1 MRTNGEKGGVV
12 TNSQLLERFRTV
24 VVARLGLSF
33 DESRWG
39 FLENILTSSAGREP
53 LASYLHR
60 LESDPSPALLDRLA
74 SELTVTETYFF
85 RHFEQLR
92 GFAEVALPNRA
103 AGGRRVSI
111 LSAGCSSGEEPY
123 TLAILS
129 QDTPVSLQAFDLN
142 PTALER
148 ARAGCYSP
156 WSLRETPADV
166 QRRWFTQN
174 GRDLCL
180 DPTIKSQVRFEQRNL
195 MEEDPDFWRP
205 GSFDIVFCR
214 NVLMYFAPERAQQVV
229 ERIARSLSPG
239 GYLFLGYA
247 ENLRGL
253 SQDFH
258 LCQAHEAFF
267 YQRKDALVRC
277 SAPPVLDLSPVV
289 EESQSWVEVIGA
301 ASERIA
307 ALSEQARQSP
317 PDNGLRLSKAQ
328 DLLRQERFGDA
339 LEQIHDLPED
349 ADVSLLRAVLL
360 SHSGNLPQA
369 EEVCRQM
376 LEQDELTAGA
386 HYVLALCREAAG
398 DRPGA
403 VTHNQMAGHLDPGF
417 AMPRLQ
423 LGLLARRS
431 GDQESA
437 RRELGRALALLQR
450 EEPSRLLLFG
460 GGFSREALLNLC
472 RSELKLCGGTL

>member
-1 MRTNGEKGGVV
+1 MV
-12 TNSQLLERFRTV
+12 TNSQLLERFQTV
-24 VVARLGLSF
+24 VMNRLGLSF
-33 DESRWG
+33 DESRLG
-39 FLENILTSSAGREP
+39 FLENILRSNAGREP
-53 LASYLHR
+53 LTSYLHR
-60 LESDPSPALLDRLA
+60 LESDPSPAMLDALA
-74 SELTVTETYFF
+74 RELTVTETYFF
-85 RHFEQLR
+85 RHSEQLK
-92 GFAEVALPNRA
+92 GFAEVALPDRA
-103 AGGRRVSI
+103 ALGRRVSL

-123 TLAILS
+123 TLGILS
-129 QDTPVSLQAFDLN
+129 QGTAVSLQAFDLN
-142 PTALER
+142 PAALER
-148 ARAGCYSP
+148 ARLACYSP
-156 WSLRETPADV
+156 WSLRETPPEI

-180 DPTIKSQVRFEQRNL
+180 DPAIKSLVRFEKRNL

-205 GSFDIVFCR
+205 GSFDIIFCR
-214 NVLMYFAPERAQQVV
+214 NVLMYFPPERARGVV

-267 YQRKDALVRC
+267 YQRKDALVR
-277 SAPPVLDLSPVV
+277 STTPPILDLSPVV

-307 ALSEQARQSP
+307 ALSERARQVP
-317 PDNGLRLSKAQ
+317 PDTGLRLSRAQ

-339 LEQIHDLPED
+339 LEQIRDLPED
-349 ADVSLLRAVLL
+349 PDVSLLRAVLL
-360 SHSGNLPQA
+360 SHSGDLNQA
-369 EEVCRQM
+369 EEICRQM

-398 DRPGA
+398 DRQSA

-431 GDQESA
+431 GDQEGA

-450 EEPSRLLLFG
+450 EEPSRLLMFG
-460 GGFSREALLNLC
+460 GGFSREALLGLC
-472 RSELKLCGGTL
+472 RSELKLSGGTP